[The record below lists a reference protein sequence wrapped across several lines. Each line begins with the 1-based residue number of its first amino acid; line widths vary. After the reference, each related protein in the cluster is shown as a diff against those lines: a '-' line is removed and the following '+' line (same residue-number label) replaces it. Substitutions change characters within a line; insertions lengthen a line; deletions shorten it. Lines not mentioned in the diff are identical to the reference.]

1 MGTDESRGGTEVTT
15 GVRGRTLANIP
26 RLTAMSGPAAGRA
39 FAMASS
45 LATVGRHKTNDLV
58 LDDPRVSGVH
68 LELRRLGE
76 RLHVRDAG
84 STNGTWMGP
93 HKILEMELG
102 AGAELAIGA
111 TLLRLDLDEQATG
124 APASTSEVFGELV
137 GCSLA
142 MRELFA
148 T

>member
-68 LELRRLGE
+68 LELHRVGE
-76 RLHVRDAG
+76 RVHVRDAG
-84 STNGTWMGP
+84 STNGTWIGQ
-93 HKILEMELG
+93 HRVTEIALAAGGEL
-102 AGAELAIGA
+102 LVGA
-111 TLLRLDLDEQATG
+111 TLLRLDIDEDATT
-124 APASTSEVFGELV
+124 AAISPSHSFGELV
-137 GCSLA
+137 G
-142 MRELFA
+142 E
-148 T
+148 